1 MTMTPFTS
9 QASEPRNSNAMP
21 LPAHGV
27 ASLADEDRRL
37 LADAERA
44 LADRPNIS
52 MSLRIGM
59 SMLLCFLLV
68 AGVVVASMV
77 LVSKVGTLQEFLDKA
92 STYALEV
99 ENTRRYEKNYLLYG
113 TGLDDAL
120 TQVQAA
126 HNQLHSIKASMVDL
140 TGPQVF
146 ERMEDNLEQ
155 YDRSLERLAELA
167 RQPSASSQDERAQA
181 ERTEVEKELR
191 RRGAQLIADAT
202 DLLERERLRLRTAIR
217 TSWIVAASSLLFIML
232 AMALVTYTLTRQVS
246 NPLRRFAG
254 YTERI
259 ADGDFSPILPA
270 RRYRDEFSR
279 LAVAINQMLF
289 RLKDREAQLART
301 SRMAAVGTLTAG
313 IAHELNNPLN
323 NISLNAEA
331 LHEGLS
337 NYTDDQK
344 LKMLADVVSQVERA
358 SATVR
363 NLLDFTRVEKPV
375 VVSLSVE
382 NVVREARR
390 LVANEA
396 GINQVEFNLALPPD
410 LPKVQGNP
418 RDLQQVFLNLFLN
431 AIQAMPNGGLLTVQG
446 KTTGGRAIEV
456 EVTDTGVG
464 IPEENIGSVFDPFF
478 TTKEVGAG
486 TGLGLA
492 VSYGIVEKHNGTITV
507 RSKLGEGT
515 TFVVRL
521 PIFSPH
527 EGGVGAS
534 LSSHRG

>member
-1 MTMTPFTS
+1 MTAPAS
-9 QASEPRNSNAMP
+9 QAVEPRTPNAGSP
-21 LPAHGV
+21 SISRA
-27 ASLADEDRRL
+27 ASLADEDRKL
-37 LADAERA
+37 LADTERA
-44 LADRPNIS
+44 LADRPSIS
-52 MSLRIGM
+52 MSLRISM

-68 AGVVVASMV
+68 VGVVVASMV
-77 LVSKVGTLQEFLDKA
+77 LVSKVGTLQEFLDKV

-126 HNQLHSIKASMVDL
+126 QNQLHSMKTSMVDL
-140 TGPQVF
+140 TGQQAF
-146 ERMEDNLEQ
+146 DRMEENLEQ
-155 YDRSLERLAELA
+155 YGRLLEHLAALA
-167 RQPSASSQDERAQA
+167 RQAGPETQN
-181 ERTEVEKELR
+181 ERTEVEKDLR
-191 RRGAQLIADAT
+191 RHGAQLIADAT
-202 DLLERERLRLRTAIR
+202 DLLQRERLRLRTAIR

-232 AMALVTYTLTRQVS
+232 EMVLVTYTLTRQVS
-246 NPLRRFAG
+246 NPLRRFVG

-337 NYTDDQK
+337 NYTDEQK

-375 VVSLSVE
+375 LISLSIE

-396 GINQVEFNLALPPD
+396 GINRVEFNFLFPPD
-410 LPKVQGNP
+410 LPPVLGNP
-418 RDLQQVFLNLFLN
+418 RDLQQVFLNLLLN
-431 AIQAMPNGGLLTVQG
+431 AIQAMPNGGLLTVRG
-446 KTTGGRAIEV
+446 KTTSDRAIEV
-456 EVTDTGVG
+456 EVIDTGVG
-464 IPEENIGSVFDPFF
+464 ISEENIGSVFDPFF

-486 TGLGLA
+486 CGLGLA
-492 VSYGIVEKHNGTITV
+492 VSYGIIEKHNGTITV

-521 PIFSPH
+521 PFSSARQ
-527 EGGVGAS
+527 EA
-534 LSSHRG
+534 

>member
-1 MTMTPFTS
+1 MMTPLTS
-9 QASEPRNSNAMP
+9 QAPESRNSNAVP
-21 LPAHGV
+21 LPTPGV

-77 LVSKVGTLQEFLDKA
+77 LVSRVGTLQEFLDKA

-126 HNQLHSIKASMVDL
+126 HNQLHSIKASMVEV

-146 ERMEDNLEQ
+146 ERMEENLEQ

-167 RQPSASSQDERAQA
+167 RQLSAASQDERKQN
-181 ERTEVEKELR
+181 ERTQVEKELR
-191 RRGAQLIADAT
+191 QHGAQIIADAT

-232 AMALVTYTLTRQVS
+232 AMALVTFTLTRQVS
-246 NPLRRFAG
+246 NPLRRFTG

-259 ADGDFSPILPA
+259 AAGDFSPILPA

-279 LAVAINQMLF
+279 LAVAINRMLF
-289 RLKDREAQLART
+289 RLKDREAQLARH

-331 LHEGLS
+331 LHEGL
-337 NYTDDQK
+337 NRYTDDQK

-396 GINQVEFNLALPPD
+396 EINRVEFNFALPPD

-431 AIQAMPNGGLLTVQG
+431 AIQAMPNGGVLTVRG
-446 KTTGGRAIEV
+446 KTTDDKALEV

-464 IPEENIGSVFDPFF
+464 IPDENIGSVFDPFF

-507 RSKLGEGT
+507 RSKVGEGT

-521 PIFSPH
+521 PISSI

>member
-1 MTMTPFTS
+1 MNAPTS
-9 QASEPRNSNAMP
+9 QAFEPRTPTAGLQQVSHAT
-21 LPAHGV
+21 
-27 ASLADEDRRL
+27 SLADEDRKL
-37 LADAERA
+37 LAEAERA
-44 LADRPNIS
+44 LADRPSIS
-52 MSLRIGM
+52 MSLRISM

-68 AGVVVASMV
+68 VGVVVASMV
-77 LVSKVGTLQEFLDKA
+77 LVSKVGTLQEFLDKV

-126 HNQLHSIKASMVDL
+126 QNQLHSMKTSMVDL

-146 ERMEDNLEQ
+146 DRMEENLEQ
-155 YDRSLERLAELA
+155 YGRLLEHLSALT
-167 RQPSASSQDERAQA
+167 RQPGAEAQNERAA
-181 ERTEVEKELR
+181 VEKDLR
-191 RRGAQLIADAT
+191 RHGAQLIADAT

-232 AMALVTYTLTRQVS
+232 EMALVTYTLTRQVS
-246 NPLRRFAG
+246 NPLRRFVG

-259 ADGDFSPILPA
+259 ADGDFSPILPV

-337 NYTDDQK
+337 NYTDDEK

-375 VVSLSVE
+375 LISLSIE
-382 NVVREARR
+382 DVVREARR

-396 GINQVEFNLALPPD
+396 EINRVEFNLALPPD
-410 LPKVQGNP
+410 LPPVLGNP

-431 AIQAMPNGGLLTVQG
+431 AIQAMPNGGLLTVRGQ
-446 KTTGGRAIEV
+446 TTSDRVIEV
-456 EVTDTGVG
+456 EVIDTGVG
-464 IPEENIGSVFDPFF
+464 ISEENIGSIFDPFF

-486 TGLGLA
+486 CGLGLA
-492 VSYGIVEKHNGTITV
+492 VSYGIIEKHSGTITV

-521 PIFSPH
+521 PFSSARQ
-527 EGGVGAS
+527 EA
-534 LSSHRG
+534 